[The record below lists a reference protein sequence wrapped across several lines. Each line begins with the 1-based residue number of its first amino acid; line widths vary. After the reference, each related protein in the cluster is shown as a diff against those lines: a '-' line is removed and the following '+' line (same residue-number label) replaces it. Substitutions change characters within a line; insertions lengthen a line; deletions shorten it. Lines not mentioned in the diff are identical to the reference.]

1 MAHHNLQCKR
11 VHARIDAAR
20 AADCSAVYQEKRPK
34 TNTHCHTRSKTRL
47 SIGRI
52 AGSRVSRTQRPA
64 AGDGSAAHTADC
76 SAKENPTLARHTAD
90 CSAKERAPELTL
102 HAANCSAGKSEKF
115 TYLQLRKKIQKLRCI
130 HTGCESNSHAKWIIR
145 SSISWLVHGEAIV
158 GGVGEVLVINRRR
171 GSPTRAPISEEP

>member
-64 AGDGSAAHTADC
+64 AGNGSAAHTADC

-115 TYLQLRKKIQKLRCI
+115 TYLQLRKKSKNCDVSTQAAKAI
-130 HTGCESNSHAKWIIR
+130 HTPSG
-145 SSISWLVHGEAIV
+145 SSGPQS
-158 GGVGEVLVINRRR
+158 R
-171 GSPTRAPISEEP
+171 GLSTERP

>member
-115 TYLQLRKKIQKLRCI
+115 TYLQLRQNPKTAMYPHRLRKQFTRQVD
-130 HTGCESNSHAKWIIR
+130 HQVLN
-145 SSISWLVHGEAIV
+145 LVACPRRGHS
-158 GGVGEVLVINRRR
+158 RWRR
-171 GSPTRAPISEEP
+171 GSPRN